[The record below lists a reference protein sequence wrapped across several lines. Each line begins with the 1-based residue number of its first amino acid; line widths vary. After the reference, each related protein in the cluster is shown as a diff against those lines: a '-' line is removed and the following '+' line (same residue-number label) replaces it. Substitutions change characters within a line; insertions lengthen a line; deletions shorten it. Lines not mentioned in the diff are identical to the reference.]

1 MPERSTKSQRTQLGY
16 EASYD
21 AGATVTKRLL
31 GLTVDFDP
39 QVSRNV
45 NMAQG
50 YNFGSSS
57 TLDKDFTEGD
67 LGGALVFDELHHLFS
82 LALGTVTPTPLTPAT
97 AQSWVWN
104 LPNSGDITPKSA
116 KFEKGDTSTAESVN
130 GCVLTDLDLSW
141 DREGFDVGGTVM
153 GTRLLETATL
163 TTAGVTSV
171 PQVPLD
177 PAKIGVFIDTTSGG
191 LGTTRM
197 LRAFDGGFSLGGLF
211 GQIWALNELKTSF
224 DGIISLAPD
233 SESTITLMA
242 DSAGKALL
250 TSLRAGDRRFIRW
263 KVLGP
268 QIGIG
273 PATYLL
279 QIDLA
284 IDVIDVDSFEDSDGI
299 YAIPLTFG
307 IMADETWAKSGV
319 ITVQNTQTTY

>member
-1 MPERSTKSQRTQLGY
+1 
-16 EASYD
+16 
-21 AGATVTKRLL
+21 
-31 GLTVDFDP
+31 
-39 QVSRNV
+39 
-45 NMAQG
+45 
-50 YNFGSSS
+50 
-57 TLDKDFTEGD
+57 
-67 LGGALVFDELHHLFS
+67 
-82 LALGTVTPTPLTPAT
+82 
-97 AQSWVWN
+97 
-104 LPNSGDITPKSA
+104 
-116 KFEKGDTSTAESVN
+116 
-130 GCVLTDLDLSW
+130 
-141 DREGFDVGGTVM
+141 
-153 GTRLLETATL
+153 
-163 TTAGVTSV
+163 
-171 PQVPLD
+171 
-177 PAKIGVFIDTTSGG
+177 
-191 LGTTRM
+191 M